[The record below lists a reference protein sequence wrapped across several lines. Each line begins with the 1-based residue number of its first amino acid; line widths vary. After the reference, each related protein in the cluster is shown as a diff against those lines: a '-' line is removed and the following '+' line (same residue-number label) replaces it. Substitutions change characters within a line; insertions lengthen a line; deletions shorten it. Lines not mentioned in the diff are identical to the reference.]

1 MNNRQMIKSTVDIMQ
16 VPQRKQILLFFFIY
30 SFGLLIT
37 SVKPDLLYKTKRD
50 CPLDQ
55 GYKIYLGSPLF
66 GEAIHDRIGF
76 MPYVLGRHLK
86 RFSGL
91 KNIQTLV

>member
-1 MNNRQMIKSTVDIMQ
+1 MNIRQMIKSTIDIMQ
-16 VPQRKQILLFFFIY
+16 VPQGKQILLFFFIY

-37 SVKPDLLYKTKRD
+37 SVKPDLLYNLFGNT
-50 CPLDQ
+50 
-55 GYKIYLGSPLF
+55 LF
-66 GEAIHDRIGF
+66 GEAIHDSIGF

-91 KNIQTLV
+91 KNIQTLVLVSKRK

>member
-1 MNNRQMIKSTVDIMQ
+1 MNNRQMIKSTIDTMQ
-16 VPQRKQILLFFFIY
+16 VSQGKQILLFFFIY

-37 SVKPDLLYKTKRD
+37 SVKPDLLYS
-50 CPLDQ
+50 
-55 GYKIYLGSPLF
+55 YKICLGSPLF
-66 GEAIHDRIGF
+66 AEAIHDSIGF
-76 MPYVLGRHLK
+76 MPYVLGRHLE